1 MDTNSLLIMLVIG
14 AVAGWLAGIL
24 MRGFGFGLIGNIVV
38 GILGAV
44 VGGWLF
50 TTLGVSIGG
59 GWIDSIFTATVG
71 AVVLL
76 FVVGVL
82 KKLID

>member
-1 MDTNSLLIMLVIG
+1 MDTTSLLIILVIG

-76 FVVGVL
+76 FAVGVL
-82 KKLID
+82 KKLVG

>member
-1 MDTNSLLIMLVIG
+1 MDTTSLLIILVIG

-76 FVVGVL
+76 FAVGVL
-82 KKLID
+82 KKLVR

>member
-1 MDTNSLLIMLVIG
+1 MDTNSLLIILVIG

-76 FVVGVL
+76 FAVGVL
-82 KKLID
+82 KKLVG

>member
-14 AVAGWLAGIL
+14 AVAGWLAGL
-24 MRGFGFGLIGNIVV
+24 LVRGFGFGLIGNIVV

-44 VGGWLF
+44 VGSWLF
-50 TTLGVSIGG
+50 TTLRVSIGG

>member
-44 VGGWLF
+44 VGSWLF
-50 TTLGVSIGG
+50 TTLRVSICG

>member
-1 MDTNSLLIMLVIG
+1 MDTTSLLIILVIG